1 MPKDK
6 DLPQRS
12 TRGRRMKQ
20 QLDDEED
27 EADNAFWNQEF
38 FKEEA
43 VDDDY
48 KTESE
53 PEDVIDSD
61 FDESVSTIC

>member
-1 MPKDK
+1 MGR
-6 DLPQRS
+6 DLPQRT
-12 TRGRRMKQ
+12 TRGRRMAA
-20 QLDDEED
+20 QLDEEED
-27 EADNAFWNQEF
+27 AADNDFWNQEF

-53 PEDVIDSD
+53 PEDIIDSD
-61 FDESVSTIC
+61 FDEEEVSI